1 MRFEV
6 GAAAYTRESEGSRL
20 DMGRTLLMPVPDAGI
35 ATMTRPFAMETSY
48 LRGRTVEVGG
58 GGEEGGGG
66 GVGLDEAVYGGR
78 IEHVACWRA

>member
-1 MRFEV
+1 
-6 GAAAYTRESEGSRL
+6 
-20 DMGRTLLMPVPDAGI
+20 MPVPDAGI

-48 LRGRTVEVGG
+48 LRRRTIEVGG
-58 GGEEGGGG
+58 ERRGG